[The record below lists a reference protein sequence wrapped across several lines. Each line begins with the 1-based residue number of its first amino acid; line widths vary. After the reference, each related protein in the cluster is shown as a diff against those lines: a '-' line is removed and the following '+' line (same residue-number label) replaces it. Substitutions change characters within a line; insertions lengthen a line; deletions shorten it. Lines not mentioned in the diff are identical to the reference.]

1 MNNIKVIFVNWTK
14 PYFFKEDA
22 QGYNK
27 LKLVDLSN
35 ETYEIVDYE
44 LLIQETAVRRAKR
57 HIGPTKLYTDNV
69 GYEFYKK
76 NNMIDLWDEIDVDTL
91 ESFNKEY
98 SEVNPGRFWTTG
110 KSIVMG
116 KEPIPY
122 LFIDLDFI
130 VRSKL
135 PSWITNYDLV
145 HTQWEVQRGEFFVF
159 EEQIREIGGIE
170 DFNQNMMVPNTSF
183 VFMNN
188 EELRNDYLKKHLDI
202 ITRRYDYV
210 PEWLWLIADQGILGY
225 SARKLKSKVES
236 IENRIYM
243 SYAEVDSASEEAPG
257 RALFWVKDPNR
268 IDHLENLDY
277 EHVWFS
283 KYDLKMY
290 PEIREK
296 KMQELKAEIEWLKNT
311 PNIL

>member
-135 PSWITNYDLV
+135 PPWITNYDLV